1 MADISGGGNRGR
13 PPNNTRGKLSMQDV
27 ARLVNQGALAP
38 IDRFG
43 RKIKEG
49 DVVLWSPPKDLAFV
63 VTEIH
68 PVLDPRAPMHQV
80 TLVLQMPGP
89 APVTTVVNIP
99 SPTMLVVGRM
109 IKDKDGK
116 VELVMGTI
124 EAKETDLISDL
135 ASGDKAVQEAA
146 AAAAQEAT
154 TTTEMQ
160 EIMDQAAA
168 DDPDPDTH
176 G

>member
-1 MADISGGGNRGR
+1 MAGGNHNQ
-13 PPNNTRGKLSMQDV
+13 PPPTRGKLSMQEV

-49 DVVLWSPPKDLAFV
+49 DIVLWSPPKDLAFV

-80 TLVLQMPGP
+80 TVVLQMPGP
-89 APVTTVVNIP
+89 APVTTVVNVP
-99 SPTMLVVGRM
+99 SPTMLIVGRM
-109 IKDKDGK
+109 IKDKDGHA
-116 VELVMGTI
+116 ELIMGTI
-124 EAKETDLISDL
+124 EARESDLISDL
-135 ASGDKAVQEAA
+135 AAGDQAVQEAA
-146 AAAAQEAT
+146 AAAQEEST
-154 TTTEMQ
+154 IREMR
-160 EIMDQAAA
+160 ETMGLDSEP
-168 DDPDPDTH
+168 DPDPENH

>member
-1 MADISGGGNRGR
+1 MGNDNHRR
-13 PPNNTRGKLSMQDV
+13 PPQIQGKLSMQEV

-63 VTEIH
+63 VQEIH
-68 PVLDPRAPMHQV
+68 PVLDPRSPMHQV
-80 TLVLQMPGP
+80 TVVLQMPGP

-109 IKDKDGK
+109 IKGEDGK
-116 VELVMGTI
+116 AELVMGTI

-135 ASGDKAVQEAA
+135 AAGHAAVQ
-146 AAAAQEAT
+146 AAQDAAQTDAT
-154 TTTEMQ
+154 VKEMR
-160 EIMDQAAA
+160 ETMGLVAEP
-168 DDPDPDTH
+168 DPDPDTH

>member
-1 MADISGGGNRGR
+1 MAGGRDNHNQ
-13 PPNNTRGKLSMQDV
+13 PPRTAGKLSMQDV

-49 DVVLWSPPKDLAFV
+49 DVVLWSPPKDLAFI

-80 TLVLQMPGP
+80 TVVLQLPGP

-109 IKDKDGK
+109 IKDKEGK

-124 EAKETDLISDL
+124 EARESDLIGDL
-135 ASGDKAVQEAA
+135 AAGEDAVYKAHDEAT
-146 AAAAQEAT
+146 AQEMRET
-154 TTTEMQ
+154 MGLV
-160 EIMDQAAA
+160 
-168 DDPDPDTH
+168 DDRPDGLEPDDDPDTH

>member
-1 MADISGGGNRGR
+1 MADLSGGGNHGK
-13 PPNNTRGKLSMQDV
+13 PPPQTRGKLSMQEV

-80 TLVLQMPGP
+80 TVVLQMPGP
-89 APVTTVVNIP
+89 APVTTVVNVP
-99 SPTMLVVGRM
+99 SPTMLIVGRM

-116 VELVMGTI
+116 VELIMGTI
-124 EAKETDLISDL
+124 EARETDLISDL
-135 ASGDKAVQEAA
+135 SAGDKAVQEAT
-146 AAAAQEAT
+146 AAAQEEST
-154 TTTEMQ
+154 IREMR
-160 EIMDQAAA
+160 ETMGLDVEPE
-168 DDPDPDTH
+168 PDPENH